1 MAVLLNF
8 ELVRYDEIADI
19 VDNVLSSAELNGP
32 SDCVDSACSLWSML
46 VLLRGRENLGSVFE
60 SSESILR
67 WICNRWSPGKS

>member
-32 SDCVDSACSLWSML
+32 ADCVDSACSLWSIL
-46 VLLRGRENLGSVFE
+46 VLLRGRENLGSVPE

-67 WICNRWSPGKS
+67 WICNRWSPSKS

>member
-32 SDCVDSACSLWSML
+32 SDCVDSACSLWSLL

-67 WICNRWSPGKS
+67 WVCNRWSQGKS